1 MAAGPDIDALT
12 TQSRS
17 HTAAARQHKIAG
29 ARVVDKGLLPRGM
42 TPAQHVEA
50 ARQLAHPFAEDAALK
65 MDAEFATE
73 TMARL
78 GPNASVWG
86 SRIMQMGRSSS
97 RQSSGPGMGDR
108 HDQGDPG
115 ARHLA
120 HGHS

>member
-1 MAAGPDIDALT
+1 MAK
-12 TQSRS
+12 SRC

-50 ARQLAHPFAEDAALK
+50 ALQLTHPFAEDAALE

-78 GPNASVWG
+78 
-86 SRIMQMGRSSS
+86 
-97 RQSSGPGMGDR
+97 
-108 HDQGDPG
+108 
-115 ARHLA
+115 
-120 HGHS
+120 